1 MCVLWWQTRA
11 LSAQIIFPVEI
22 YFWRVIYQSRAIYKH
37 KNNAG
42 SYGKKKVN
50 VMLELIIF
58 LFYITCA
65 LWFCCSPHKSEKQAN
80 KRPKRQKKKS
90 RVCCSAH
97 VLIYYLHLV
106 IFNHLWFCLVCLKLT
121 ICFHWEYIF
130 LSTKVFWIFPA
141 KRKPWV
147 RIRTSQEDY
156 TPHLPRER
164 LGSPRKSF
172 GRRVSVLLNL
182 LQNDPDMQWKMDG
195 WGMHQLQVNVKV

>member
-1 MCVLWWQTRA
+1 M
-11 LSAQIIFPVEI
+11 EI
-22 YFWRVIYQSRAIYKH
+22 YFWILIYQSRVIYKH

-42 SYGKKKVN
+42 SYGKKKLN

-58 LFYITCA
+58 LFYIICA

-80 KRPKRQKKKS
+80 KRPHGKKKKKS

-97 VLIYYLHLV
+97 VLIYYLYLV
-106 IFNHLWFCLVCLKLT
+106 IFNHLWFCLVCLKLI

-164 LGSPRKSF
+164 LGSPRKSC
-172 GRRVSVLLNL
+172 GRRMSVLLNL